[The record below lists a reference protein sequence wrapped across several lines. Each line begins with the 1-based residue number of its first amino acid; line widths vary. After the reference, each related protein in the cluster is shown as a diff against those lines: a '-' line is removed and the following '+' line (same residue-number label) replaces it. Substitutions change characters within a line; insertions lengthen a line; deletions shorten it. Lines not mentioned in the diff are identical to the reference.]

1 MPDQTL
7 KSPVKLLTP
16 TRIIKRCLKHWHV
29 VDGEETLQG
38 AKIHLAGGHKHFGT
52 AGKTRGTGDRDVSP
66 PPTAQGRD
74 VASHLLVTHSTH
86 LAQQGSCLQLHSI
99 TSDTVCPKKGF
110 HFQELPGIRGIL
122 HKASSLANLT
132 RHTTCCGLWHSQTSS
147 DPRGLA
153 EAKTNPC
160 WRRSLHSRF

>member
-7 KSPVKLLTP
+7 KSPVKLLTR
-16 TRIIKRCLKHWHV
+16 TRVIRWCLKHWHV

-38 AKIHLAGGHKHFGT
+38 AKICLADGHEHFWT
-52 AGKTRGTGDRDVSP
+52 AGNTGHWRGVTGTGAGCSLPSSRHTQHAPRPIGKLS
-66 PPTAQGRD
+66 
-74 VASHLLVTHSTH
+74 LE
-86 LAQQGSCLQLHSI
+86 LHSI

-110 HFQELPGIRGIL
+110 HFQQLPAIRGIF

-132 RHTTCCGLWHSQTSS
+132 SRTIGCGLWLSHTSS
-147 DPRGLA
+147 EPRGLA

-160 WRRSLHSRF
+160 WRRHLHPRF